1 MLRDRNR
8 AGGFGAGELMSFLL
22 YTVMI
27 AVALGGLSDL
37 FGTLMNAVGSSDRIF
52 RIFDRQTVCLRAH
65 VCECRAACDWTG
77 RTQRRGPYARVGVRV
92 GAMGVRVGAV
102 GVRVGAMGHRR
113 TQVAMALACLVS
125 LPSIGWHHGVVTR
138 RRRSVWRARPSPPVL
153 RVPLT
158 VLGDGVA
165 QAIATRDGEKLLEMV
180 GVLQLRDVTFS
191 YPTRADVLV
200 LDRVSLTI
208 QPGTVVALCGPS
220 GSGKSSIIQLLERFY
235 DPQGGVILV
244 DGVPLSTLDAS
255 WWRKQAALV
264 AQEPI
269 L

>member
-1 MLRDRNR
+1 M
-8 AGGFGAGELMSFLL
+8 
-22 YTVMI
+22 
-27 AVALGGLSDL
+27 
-37 FGTLMNAVGSSDRIF
+37 
-52 RIFDRQTVCLRAH
+52 
-65 VCECRAACDWTG
+65 
-77 RTQRRGPYARVGVRV
+77 
-92 GAMGVRVGAV
+92 
-102 GVRVGAMGHRR
+102 
-113 TQVAMALACLVS
+113 
-125 LPSIGWHHGVVTR
+125 
-138 RRRSVWRARPSPPVL
+138 
-153 RVPLT
+153 
-158 VLGDGVA
+158 LGDGVA